1 MRVDDERNERLSER
15 ERAVLQ
21 ALVDAHI
28 ATNEPVGSKAIAEI
42 TELGVSPQTVRNVLA
57 ALHERGLID
66 QPHTSAG
73 RVPTDRGLRYYVDS
87 LLRLQVPSEAQ
98 QAEIEVRIADA
109 GVDGA
114 LREAS
119 RVLTRLA
126 RHTTIVV
133 QPRASSERI
142 KHVELLLLR
151 DDAALLIAVSEE
163 GRVQNRLLQWRGEP
177 GDAAPDERSLERLS
191 QRLAA
196 ILAGRTFG
204 EGRAALLAEAS
215 GHRAELDALE
225 RKLIALSAEGLRAA
239 PAPQVLVEGTGHLLE
254 EAADLAR
261 TRELLHLLEEAERTS
276 ELLER
281 ADAAPGIRIFIGDE
295 NPAAL
300 AERGVVVAPLGDG
313 GALGTL
319 GVIGPRHLD
328 YARVVPLVDL
338 TAQVVARVFGRA
350 GGGS

>member
-1 MRVDDERNERLSER
+1 MRAEDERLERLSER

-28 ATNEPVGSKAIAEI
+28 ATTEPVGSKAIAEI
-42 TELGVSPQTVRNVLA
+42 AELGVSPQTVRNVLA

-87 LLRLQVPSEAQ
+87 LLRLQSPSDQQ
-98 QAEIEVRIADA
+98 QAEIEARILAA

-119 RVLTRLA
+119 RVLTRIA

-133 QPRASSERI
+133 QARPATERVR
-142 KHVELLLLR
+142 HVELLRLR
-151 DDAALLIAVSEE
+151 DDAALLIVVSDE
-163 GRVQNRLLQWRGEP
+163 GRVQNRLLQWRAEAGER
-177 GDAAPDERSLERLS
+177 APDERSLESTARRLTA
-191 QRLAA
+191 L
-196 ILAGRTFG
+196 LAGRSFA
-204 EGRAALLAEAS
+204 EGRVALLAEVHS
-215 GHRAELDALE
+215 RQAELDALE
-225 RKLIALSAEGLRAA
+225 KKLLTLSADGLGAA
-239 PAPQVLVEGTGHLLE
+239 REPRVLVEGTGHLLE
-254 EAADLAR
+254 DAADLER
-261 TRELLHLLEEAERTS
+261 TRELLHLLEEDERTS

-300 AERGVVVAPLGDG
+300 AQRGVVVASLGAG

-328 YARVVPLVDL
+328 YGRVVPLVDL
-338 TAQVVARVFGRA
+338 TAQVVAKVLGRSST
-350 GGGS
+350 GG

>member
-1 MRVDDERNERLSER
+1 MRVEDDRPDRLSER

-28 ATNEPVGSKAIAEI
+28 ATTEPVGSKAIAEI
-42 TELGVSPQTVRNVLA
+42 AELGVSPQTVRNVLA

-87 LLRLQVPSEAQ
+87 LLRLQAPSDAQ
-98 QAEIEVRIADA
+98 HGEIEARILGA
-109 GVDGA
+109 GIDGA

-119 RVLTRLA
+119 RVLTRIA

-133 QPRASSERI
+133 QARPAAEKIR
-142 KHVELLLLR
+142 HVELLRLR
-151 DDAALLIAVSEE
+151 DDAALLILVSEE
-163 GRVQNRLLQWRGEP
+163 GRVHNRLLQWQGEV
-177 GDAAPDERSLERLS
+177 DERAPDERSLERCG

-196 ILAGRTFG
+196 LLAGRTFT
-204 EGRAALLAEAS
+204 EGRAALLTEAT
-215 GHRAELDALE
+215 GHRAELDQLE
-225 RKLIALSAEGLRAA
+225 RRLLTLSAAGLRAA
-239 PAPQVLVEGTGHLLE
+239 ERPQVLVEGTGHLLE
-254 EAADLAR
+254 NTADLER

-281 ADAAPGIRIFIGDE
+281 ADTAPGIRIFIGDE

-300 AERGVVVAPLGDG
+300 AERGVVVSSLGPG
-313 GALGTL
+313 GTLGTL

-338 TAQVVARVFGRA
+338 TAQVVAKVLGRSSS
-350 GGGS
+350 GG

>member
-1 MRVDDERNERLSER
+1 MRTEDERLERLSER
-15 ERAVLQ
+15 ERSVLQ

-42 TELGVSPQTVRNVLA
+42 AELGLSPQTVRNVLA

-87 LLRLQVPSEAQ
+87 LLRLQTPSDAQ
-98 QAEIEVRIADA
+98 QAEIEARIANA

-119 RVLTRLA
+119 RVLTRIA

-133 QPRASSERI
+133 QARPAGERVR
-142 KHVELLLLR
+142 HVELLRLR
-151 DDAALLIAVSEE
+151 DDAALLIVVSEE
-163 GRVQNRLLQWRGEP
+163 GRVQNRLLQWHPEQGER
-177 GDAAPDERSLERLS
+177 APDEHSLERYG
-191 QRLAA
+191 QRLSGL
-196 ILAGRTFG
+196 LAGKSFA
-204 EGRAALLAEAS
+204 EGRSALLALVQS
-215 GHRAELDALE
+215 RQAELDLLE
-225 RKLIALSAEGLRAA
+225 KKLLALSAEGLRTSAE
-239 PAPQVLVEGTGHLLE
+239 PRVLVEGTGHLLQDKT
-254 EAADLAR
+254 DLER
-261 TRELLHLLEEAERTS
+261 TRELLHLLEEDERTS
-276 ELLER
+276 ELMER

-300 AERGVVVAPLGDG
+300 AQRGVVVAALGAS

-328 YARVVPLVDL
+328 YGRVVPLVDL
-338 TAQVVARVFGRA
+338 TAQVVAKVLGRSST
-350 GGGS
+350 GG